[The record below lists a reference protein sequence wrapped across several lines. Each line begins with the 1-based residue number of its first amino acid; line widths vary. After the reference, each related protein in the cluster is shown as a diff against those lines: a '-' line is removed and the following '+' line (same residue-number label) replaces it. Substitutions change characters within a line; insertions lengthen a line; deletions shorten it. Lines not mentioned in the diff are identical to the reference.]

1 MKTYTVYGKK
11 ELGKDAV
18 ERLVFAP
25 LSSAPDCIERGKAT
39 AKRHGF
45 KELIFHE
52 NPSTANRFSPPA
64 PFSVLL

>member
-1 MKTYTVYGKK
+1 MKTYSVYGKK
-11 ELGKDAV
+11 EVGDNAV

-25 LSSAPDCIERGKAT
+25 LNGTPDAIERGKET
-39 AKRHGF
+39 ARRNGF

-52 NPSTANRFSPPA
+52 NPSAANRFDPPL